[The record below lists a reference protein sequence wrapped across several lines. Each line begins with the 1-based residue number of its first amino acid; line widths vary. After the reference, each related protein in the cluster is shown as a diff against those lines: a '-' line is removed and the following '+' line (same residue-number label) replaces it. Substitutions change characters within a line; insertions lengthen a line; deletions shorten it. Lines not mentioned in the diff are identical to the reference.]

1 MKNCILHVTIS
12 IAILSFAFG
21 QSSAQ
26 QNSENSKSEQEV
38 RQIIEKFRS
47 ALVKGDV
54 LTLQQIWANDY
65 VFVNPSGEVLTKEQR
80 LANIRSGATKL
91 EAINQQEDTKIR
103 VYQNSAVSTSR
114 ETVKGHYSGQP
125 NSGQYRITSVWVK
138 NSEGWQLVS
147 TQMIPVAPSKPG
159 AD

>member
-1 MKNCILHVTIS
+1 MKACILHVTIS
-12 IAILSFAFG
+12 IAILSLAVG
-21 QSSAQ
+21 QSSPQ
-26 QNSENSKSEQEV
+26 QDSEDSKSEQEV

-54 LTLQQIWANDY
+54 PTLQQIWANDY
-65 VFVNPSGEVLTKEQR
+65 LFVNPSGEVLTKEQR

-114 ETVKGHYSGQP
+114 ETVKGHYNGHP
-125 NSGQYRITSVWVK
+125 NSGQYRVTSVWIK
-138 NSEGWQLVS
+138 SSEGWQLVS
-147 TQMIPVAPSKPG
+147 TQMTLVAPK
-159 AD
+159 

>member
-1 MKNCILHVTIS
+1 MKDCILHATIS
-12 IAILSFAFG
+12 IAMLSFAFG
-21 QSSAQ
+21 QSSRG
-26 QNSENSKSEQEV
+26 QNSENSKNEQEV
-38 RQIIEKFRS
+38 MQMIEKFRS

-54 LTLQQIWANDY
+54 PTLQQIWANNY

-114 ETVKGHYSGQP
+114 YTLKGQYSGQP
-125 NSGQYRITSVWVK
+125 TSGQYTVTSVWVK
-138 NSEGWQLVS
+138 SSERWQLVS
-147 TQMIPVAPSKPG
+147 TQITAVPPK
-159 AD
+159 